1 MMTTVT
7 LPNPTRDELV
17 HFEQMVERH
26 RGTLSAYARRLARNT
41 ADAEDLVQETLVRA
55 YTHRHTLREAGSIG
69 SWLCVTLRNLF
80 INQTRQRS
88 RQPRPVSVDEGNL
101 PEIPDAGQRD
111 PAHVT
116 VSRLEHA
123 AVERAVS
130 ALPDAYRTPLLLA
143 DQDGLSYQEIAD
155 ELGLPI
161 GTVRSRISR
170 ARARLRR
177 SLFVWRGLLN

>member
-1 MMTTVT
+1 MTTLS
-7 LPNPTRDELV
+7 LPNSTHEELLR
-17 HFEQMVERH
+17 FETLVERH
-26 RGTLSAYARRLARNT
+26 RSTLSAYARRLARNS
-41 ADAEDLVQETLVRA
+41 ADAEDLVQETLMRA
-55 YTHRHTLREAGSIG
+55 YTHRHTLRETGSIS

-80 INQTRQRS
+80 INQSRQRS
-88 RQPRPVSVDEGNL
+88 RHPRSVSVDEGNL
-101 PEIPDAGQRD
+101 PEIPDAAQRD

-123 AVERAVS
+123 AVEKAVS
-130 ALPDAYRTPLLLA
+130 ALPEGYRMPLLLA

-155 ELGLPI
+155 ELNLPI

-177 SLFVWRGLLN
+177 ALFVWRGVMA